1 MKKLKRVLALAMAVI
16 LSVPTIITTGMG
28 TVPVK
33 AAGDTVEL
41 TVSSESAEYAGYETR
56 KMYAGGNY
64 AYCVQPSKKTPQS
77 GTYEKH
83 YDVENYVSNAGDKT
97 QAVQSRNL
105 AYYCW
110 GAPGFDAK
118 NFPSTWYDGSAMNDD
133 RYIAL
138 SHIMLSFLVSY
149 DEVGSMHGCNSSFKN
164 WVYQNVLG
172 YNANGELINGQA
184 PLPILCWT
192 TAPASFKVY
201 ILSTGSATQN
211 ILGYEYTPTGTVSLS
226 KTSAN
231 TGITSGNS
239 CYSLAGAVYGIYS
252 DAGCSAQVAT
262 LTTDAGGNAAAVS
275 LNAGTYYYKE
285 LTAPAGY
292 ALDSSV
298 QSFTVTDG
306 QNTALSVSDTPTND
320 PAMIILNKVDSET
333 GDMVQ
338 GGASLAGAQFTVNYY
353 DGYYNNSNLP
363 ANPTRSWIIQTKE
376 ITTKGGNKV
385 YRAVLSNDYFVAGDA
400 LYSASGINTLPL
412 GTISIEETKAPEGYS
427 LEGAYL
433 QVGGTGTKITGKYV
447 AQITQNGNLA
457 QLKGGNTFKV
467 SDKIKRGDF
476 KLTKIDTD
484 NQNRM
489 SDIPF
494 RVTCKGTG
502 ESHII
507 KTDENGYFSSESSW
521 NAHSKNTNGGGAYD
535 GLWFSSAD
543 GSAKVDDSVGAMPY
557 GDYTLEE
564 LSCENNRGKILYK
577 GEFSIRRDK
586 VTVDIGTI
594 ENHSEPTPVITTQAS
609 DAKTQ
614 YQIIKPSADTDII
627 DKVTITDT
635 MAGRDYTIT
644 GTLMDKDTGEAV
656 MVNGNP
662 VTASQTFTSDG
673 TKKVLDMHFNFDS
686 SALGGKTVVVCE
698 KLTYGDYVA
707 ATEEDMENKD
717 QTIYFPEIHT
727 TATDSETAD
736 HLTLADSRAVIT
748 DTVTYTNLL
757 KGETYTLSG
766 VLMDKE
772 TGKELL
778 VDGEPV
784 TQEMAFTAG
793 RASGTKKLKFEFD
806 TTGLA
811 GKSFVVYETLTLE
824 DVEVAEHKDI
834 NDEGQTIHIPAAQT
848 TATDDSSKINVSE
861 AKKEVSVTDTVAYRN
876 LVPGKEYTVRGTA
889 VDKETGEPLTDAD
902 GNELVSTAK
911 FTAASA
917 DGSVDVKFTFD
928 GTAMAGRSV
937 VFFENVYYTDKLIA
951 VHADIDDEAQT
962 VHIPLIFTSVKD
974 KDTDSHMSLAGSDV
988 TLTDT
993 VAYRN
998 LVPGKTY
1005 TVSGTLMD
1013 QRTGKA
1019 VTVNGK
1025 AVTSSADFTPDTA
1038 DGETTVDFHFNTK
1051 GLDDTTVVVFEKMFY
1066 GKAEIAAHED
1076 INDKGQTIYIPSV
1089 KTTAIDDKTATKLTL
1104 AEKDIH
1110 ITDTVAYRN
1119 LVPGEKYTVTGT
1131 AIDKT
1136 TGETLKDDAGKDVTA
1151 KASFKAEKANGTVDV
1166 EFVFDGSSLAG
1177 KTVVMYENIYYNNK
1191 LVGVHADISDEAQ
1204 IIYVPSVKTA
1214 ATDTKTET
1222 KLTYA
1227 EKDIKITDTVE
1238 YTNLIPGKTYKVTG
1252 TAMDKKTGK
1261 VIKDADGKA
1270 VTSEAEITPD
1280 TADGKVDVDFIFD
1293 GSNLAGKTIVMFE
1306 EIRYENRLVGVHADI
1321 NDEAQTIYVPAI
1333 ATEALDEVT
1342 GIHLSNAGDD
1352 VKVKDTVTYKNLI
1365 PGLTYRVA
1373 GTVMDKDSKK
1383 PLQNGGR
1390 DITAEA
1396 VFTPETADGT
1406 VDVEF
1411 TFSAKEFAGKTMVL
1425 FEKLYLVKNVDNA
1438 DANPDDTSNKD
1449 KTPDDTQ
1456 KASESENTQN
1466 KTDNTSNKVEVDN
1479 EDNNPADNSEV
1490 KEVLIAVHED
1500 YSDENQTICVPQIK
1514 TTAKDAKSGTSMFY
1528 AEKNAKIVDTVSYRN
1543 LVPGKK
1549 YKVVGTA
1556 VDKSNG
1562 APVIANG
1569 NNVTAEAEFVA
1580 KEATG
1585 KVDVVFTFDASLLAG
1600 RTIVMFEDVYYEN
1613 NLIATHA
1620 DITDEAQT
1628 LYVPKIGTTAIDGE
1642 RKDHS
1647 STADSSVTIV
1657 DSVAYQNLVQGQTY
1671 RVTGKLMDKATGKAL
1686 VIDGKEVTAVTE
1698 FTAAGTEGVVDVT
1711 FRFNGKGMTGK
1722 QLVVFEQLDVVT
1734 ADGAYAIAS
1743 HNDINDAAQ
1752 TITMIAPPKPKTGDY
1767 MSVVMYVLAGI
1778 AGVMAV
1784 ICSFFRKKAVSK
1796 KKH

>member
-1 MKKLKRVLALAMAVI
+1 MHKIKEKISMKKLKRVLALAMAVI
-16 LSVPTIITTGMG
+16 LSVPTLSTGTG
-28 TVPVK
+28 TIPVK
-33 AAGDTVEL
+33 AADDSIEL
-41 TVSSESAEYAGYETR
+41 VVSNESVKYAGYETR
-56 KMYAGGNY
+56 KMSAGGNY
-64 AYCVQPSKKTPQS
+64 AYCITPSKKTPAA
-77 GTYEKH
+77 GTYTKH
-83 YDVENYVSNAGDKT
+83 YDVENYVKNVGDKG
-97 QAVQSRNL
+97 QAELTRNL

-110 GAPGFDAK
+110 GAPGFNAS
-118 NFPSTWYDGSAMNDD
+118 NFPATWYDGSAMDD
-133 RYIAL
+133 DKYIAL
-138 SHIMLSFLVSY
+138 SHIMLSDVASY
-149 DEVGSMHGCNSSFKN
+149 DCAAALKGCNSKFKD
-164 WVYQNVLG
+164 WAYQNVLG
-172 YNANGELINGQA
+172 YSASGDLINTEA
-184 PLPILCWT
+184 PRYKLCWL
-192 TAPASFKVY
+192 TAPASFKIYV
-201 ILSTGSATQN
+201 LDTGSTQH

-226 KTSAN
+226 KSSAD

-252 DAGCSAQVAT
+252 DAGCSAQVTT

-298 QSFTVTDG
+298 KSFTVTAG

-320 PAMIILNKVDSET
+320 PVAITLTKIDSAT
-333 GDMVQ
+333 GEAAQ
-338 GGASLAGAQFTVNYY
+338 GGASLEGAEFTVKFYAGFY
-353 DGYYNNSNLP
+353 DAGNLP
-363 ANPTRSWIIQTKE
+363 ANATRTWVIKTVK
-376 ITTKGGNKV
+376 
-385 YRAVLSNDYFVAGDA
+385 ASNGKFVAMLNKTCKVSGDDFYTNA
-400 LYSASGINTLPL
+400 AGTAILPL
-412 GTISIEETKAPEGYS
+412 GTLSIEETKAPEGYK
-427 LEGAYL
+427 LDGATL
-433 QVGGTGTKITGKYV
+433 QVSGSSTKVTGKYV
-447 AQITQNGNLA
+447 TQITQNGNLA
-457 QLKGGNTFKV
+457 RLNGGNEFSV
-467 SDKIKRGDF
+467 ADKIKRGDF

-564 LSCENNRGKILYK
+564 LSCDNNRGKILYK

-876 LVPGKEYTVRGTA
+876 LVPGR
-889 VDKETGEPLTDAD
+889 
-902 GNELVSTAK
+902 
-911 FTAASA
+911 
-917 DGSVDVKFTFD
+917 
-928 GTAMAGRSV
+928 
-937 VFFENVYYTDKLIA
+937 
-951 VHADIDDEAQT
+951 
-962 VHIPLIFTSVKD
+962 
-974 KDTDSHMSLAGSDV
+974 
-988 TLTDT
+988 
-993 VAYRN
+993 
-998 LVPGKTY
+998 TY
-1005 TVSGTLMD
+1005 TISGTLMD

-1038 DGETTVDFHFNTK
+1038 DGETTVDFHFNAN

-1089 KTTAIDDKTATKLTL
+1089 KTTAIDEKTATKLTL

-1110 ITDTVAYRN
+1110 IVDKVAYRN

-1151 KASFKAEKANGTVDV
+1151 KVSFKAEKANGTVDV
-1166 EFVFDGSSLAG
+1166 EFVFDGSTLAG

-1252 TAMDKKTGK
+1252 TAVDKKTGK

-1270 VTSEAEITPD
+1270 VTSEAEITPE

-1373 GTVMDKDSKK
+1373 GTVMDKDTKK
-1383 PLQNGGR
+1383 PLQNGGK

-1425 FEKLYLVKNVDNA
+1425 FEKLYLVKNADNA
-1438 DANPDDTSNKD
+1438 DANPDDTSSKD

-1479 EDNNPADNSEV
+1479 EDNTPADNSEV

-1500 YSDENQTICVPQIK
+1500 YNDENQTICVPQIK

-1528 AEKNAKIVDTVSYRN
+1528 AEKSAKIVDTVSYRN

-1620 DITDEAQT
+1620 DITDEEQT

-1778 AGVMAV
+1778 AGIMAV